1 LAVPAAGAIL
11 LSGYVLLFLLALYG
25 ARPEPPYY
33 LLVAASGALGLFL
46 LVLPTGRMLRRNESS
61 RAMLMNGL
69 GAGIF
74 FFLLNVAWPGFTLVS
89 IFGVWLPFVLF
100 YAFLRNWRQLRALM
114 VIGLIFSGLIAF
126 TGARRLMEPASLA
139 DPAVLPA
146 ILLTI
151 FVVVAFVTLAVT
163 THLVRFPTVASR
175 LTVTLVAVTLF
186 PALATM
192 LVVSIQSYRHD
203 QELILEAMDSVATQ
217 KISQIDQ
224 AVTRMENDMDA
235 ARLSPETGETLSSIL
250 TEPPSSPA
258 QRQSLAAAQAY
269 FDPLLA
275 GTDLYQEVLLLD
287 LEGEVVY
294 SSSPNHEALSFKQAP
309 FYLQALSN
317 PYSTTVTNIPEFGA
331 PAFVLAKPVL
341 LAGRTIGELLFVSD
355 YSAITEITEK
365 PSGSRQEGET
375 YLVAEDFRPL
385 TTIQGSAAAMS
396 SEAADNAITG
406 QQAGSG
412 IYANYAGATVLGTYH
427 WVPALRAALITEQSA
442 QRPLVA
448 TFVLIANVLIVGL
461 FAIVLAI
468 VSVVLTSRTITNP
481 ITELAD
487 AAHNLSEGH
496 LSTRADAGRPDELG
510 ALAESFN
517 FMAATLQGIVTNL
530 EVSIEDRTR
539 DLQRQALRLR
549 AAAEISR
556 DSAGAVSVQELL
568 RRSAELIG
576 ERFGFYHVGIFVLD
590 SNREY
595 LILSAASGEAG
606 KLMLETG
613 FKVRGGE
620 TVVATVAQTG
630 SSRLVPDLSREP
642 IAARNSLL
650 PGTRSELGLPLKS
663 YNVLIGVLDVHSDQA
678 NAFTDEDVAVL
689 QLMADQL
696 SVAIE
701 RTRILQESESSLRE
715 LQGSYQRFTRESW
728 QNLMRAQEGGM
739 LGYKYEGAEFS
750 RLTDVPAPAR
760 EALGRGEQVEIP
772 GTNGSSA
779 GRSLVVPIKLR
790 GTTIG
795 AISLRVQSREI
806 PPETAE
812 LAQAIS
818 ERLAQA
824 LEASWLLNESRTG
837 AERQRFIAEIS
848 AKIGAAPD
856 VESIL
861 RTTVEELSGLVG
873 ESQIT
878 LTLKPNPTGSIR
890 E

>member
-1 LAVPAAGAIL
+1 
-11 LSGYVLLFLLALYG
+11 
-25 ARPEPPYY
+25 
-33 LLVAASGALGLFL
+33 
-46 LVLPTGRMLRRNESS
+46 
-61 RAMLMNGL
+61 
-69 GAGIF
+69 
-74 FFLLNVAWPGFTLVS
+74 
-89 IFGVWLPFVLF
+89 
-100 YAFLRNWRQLRALM
+100 
-114 VIGLIFSGLIAF
+114 
-126 TGARRLMEPASLA
+126 
-139 DPAVLPA
+139 
-146 ILLTI
+146 
-151 FVVVAFVTLAVT
+151 VT
-163 THLVRFPTVASR
+163 
-175 LTVTLVAVTLF
+175 
-186 PALATM
+186 
-192 LVVSIQSYRHD
+192 D
-203 QELILEAMDSVATQ
+203 
-217 KISQIDQ
+217 
-224 AVTRMENDMDA
+224 
-235 ARLSPETGETLSSIL
+235 
-250 TEPPSSPA
+250 
-258 QRQSLAAAQAY
+258 
-269 FDPLLA
+269 
-275 GTDLYQEVLLLD
+275 
-287 LEGEVVY
+287 
-294 SSSPNHEALSFKQAP
+294 
-309 FYLQALSN
+309 
-317 PYSTTVTNIPEFGA
+317 IPEFGA
-331 PAFVLAKPVL
+331 PAFVLAKPIL
-341 LAGRTIGELLFVSD
+341 LAGRTIGEILFVSD
-355 YSAITEITEK
+355 YSVITEIAERR
-365 PSGSRQEGET
+365 SGSRQEGET
-375 YLVAEDFRPL
+375 YLVAEDFGPL
-385 TTIQGSAAAMS
+385 TPIRGQATAINT
-396 SEAADNAITG
+396 EATDNAING
-406 QQAGSG
+406 KQGGSG
-412 IYANYAGATVLGTYH
+412 FYTNYAGESVLGTYR
-427 WVPALRAALITEQSA
+427 WVPALRGALITEQSA
-442 QRPLVA
+442 RRSFVS
-448 TFVLIANVLIVGL
+448 TFVQIANILIVGL

-530 EVSIEDRTR
+530 EVSVEARTR

-568 RRSAELIG
+568 TRSAELIG

-595 LILSAASGEAG
+595 LILSAASGEVG

-630 SSRLVPDLSREP
+630 SSRLISDLSREP
-642 IAARNSLL
+642 IAVRNSLL

-715 LQGSYQRFTRESW
+715 LERSYQRFTRESW
-728 QNLMRAQEGGM
+728 QILLRTREGGM
-739 LGYKYEGAEFS
+739 LGYKYEGAEFR
-750 RLTDVPAPAR
+750 RLTDIPAPAR
-760 EALGRGEQVEIP
+760 EALERGEQVKIP

-779 GRSLVVPIKLR
+779 GSSLVVPIKLR

-795 AISLRVQSREI
+795 AISLQVRSREI

-812 LAQAIS
+812 LAHAIS
-818 ERLAQA
+818 EQLAQA
-824 LEASWLLNESRTG
+824 LEASWLLSESRTR
-837 AERQRFIAEIS
+837 AERQRFIAEVS

-856 VESIL
+856 VETIL
-861 RTTVEELSGLVG
+861 RTTVEELSGVVG

-878 LTLKPNPTGSIR
+878 LTLRPNPTGSIR